1 MFFKSPQN
9 KRLKVK
15 AFLSLPILIFSGMFL
30 AVAVTKAE
38 YTHDSGGWG
47 WGGSQDLFTSTT
59 AGLGWISTNSTDC
72 DLGGDGSV
80 SAAEAALTGCS
91 EGVIAD
97 YGIDIPGIIGNP
109 LSGYAWS
116 ENYGWISFN
125 RDDLSGCPA
134 GACAAVRRSSTEIA
148 GWARI
153 LSLRIGGTTSGGW
166 IRLASEIGDT
176 VTYGVTVDHRS
187 MEFGG
192 YAYSDEVGWIDF
204 SPIPDSVIG
213 DISVEECFVALD
225 ESDCNGSIT
234 WDLQEG
240 TSPYEVVHDTTGTV
254 LGNSS
259 TTATTS
265 FVMVYGTNQI
275 TASAAGLYPA
285 VWTGSVECEAGLFFH
300 SGLGTPVCKQP
311 PEVSIVTPIVPT
323 RISRQQSMVDV
334 DFGVLANYDVTC
346 NVYGSVPSGTNV
358 VHAASPSLRIHTF
371 TTDPL
376 LSAQTIEVECGVA
389 GIPESYSSSTVRID
403 VVPSYQER

>member
-1 MFFKSPQN
+1 MSAVPM
-9 KRLKVK
+9 LL
-15 AFLSLPILIFSGMFL
+15 AFSGMFL
-30 AVAVTKAE
+30 AVAVTKAG

-72 DLGGDGSV
+72 DLGDDGTV

-91 EGVIAD
+91 EGAIAD

-125 RDDLSGCPA
+125 SGDLAGCPTGTCTA
-134 GACAAVRRSSTEIA
+134 FRRSLTEIA

-166 IRLASEIGDT
+166 VKLASEVGDT
-176 VTYGVTVDHRS
+176 VTYGVTVDSRS

-204 SPIPDSVIG
+204 SPIPDSMIG
-213 DISVEECFVALD
+213 TLGVTECTIALD
-225 ESDCNGSIT
+225 DAECEGSVA
-234 WDLQEG
+234 WDLQTG
-240 TSPYEVVHDTTGTV
+240 AAPYAVVNETTG
-254 LGNSS
+254 S
-259 TTATTS
+259 TIGTASTSAGTLFTLAHGLNMVRATAT
-265 FVMVYGTNQI
+265 
-275 TASAAGLYPA
+275 GLHPA
-285 VWTGSVECEAGLFFH
+285 VWSNTITCASGLFFNTD
-300 SGLGTPVCKQP
+300 LATPVCKTP
-311 PEVSIVTPIVPT
+311 PEVSITPIVPS
-323 RISRQQSMVDV
+323 RISRQQSMVNV
-334 DFGVLANYDVTC
+334 EFRVLANYDAVC

-358 VHAASPSLRIHTF
+358 THTGSPGLVIHTF

-376 LSAQTIEVECGVA
+376 LSAQTIEVACGVP
-389 GIPESYSSSTVRID
+389 GIAESYSTSTVRID